1 MAEQNHGLAM
11 ESFPRAGATHSL
23 TAMNC
28 IQLKNMDVVSFRY
41 LLSRRTIVL
50 SLWLLCMPLLLSAQ
64 ENKRG
69 RKYTPPPPTCK
80 ITVTVTKATNGKPVE
95 NAGVIFHPIKNGKDE
110 GNMELKT
117 NEDGKAVI
125 DVIPIGDTVRLQIV
139 ASGFQTYGA
148 DYLID
153 TDTKDIDVKLLKPGR
168 QYSIYEK
175 HGDSQ
180 VGGQDETKPPD
191 QSEQPH

>member
-1 MAEQNHGLAM
+1 MHTIKG
-11 ESFPRAGATHSL
+11 
-23 TAMNC
+23 
-28 IQLKNMDVVSFRY
+28 MDVVSPQC
-41 LLSRRTIVL
+41 LSRKTAAL
-50 SLWLLCMPLLLSAQ
+50 SLGLLLCLPLLLSAQ
-64 ENKRG
+64 DNKRG
-69 RKYTPPPPTCK
+69 RKYTPPPPTSK

-95 NAGVIFHPIKNGKDE
+95 NAGVVFHPIKNGKDE

-125 DVIPIGDTVRLQIV
+125 DVIPIGDTVRLQII
-139 ASGFQTYGA
+139 ATGFQTYGA

-153 TDTKDIDVKLLKPGR
+153 SETKDIEVKLLKPGR

-175 HGDSQ
+175 HSNSQ
-180 VGGQDETKPPD
+180 IGGQDETKPSD